1 VLAEQAQRVRP
12 GLLANARVYVAADS
26 IHMPSVRAALAH
38 IGAKV
43 IQLDMDAGIPQRKDR
58 LERYLQRNG
67 DSGE

>member
-1 VLAEQAQRVRP
+1 
-12 GLLANARVYVAADS
+12 
-26 IHMPSVRAALAH
+26 MPSVRAALAH
-38 IGAKV
+38 TGAKV